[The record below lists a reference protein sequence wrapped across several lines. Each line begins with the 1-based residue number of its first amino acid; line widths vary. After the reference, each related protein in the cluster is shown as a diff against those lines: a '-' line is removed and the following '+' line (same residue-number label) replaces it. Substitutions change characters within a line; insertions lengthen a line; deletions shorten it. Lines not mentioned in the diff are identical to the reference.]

1 MSGGQRQRVAI
12 ARALG
17 GEPAMLLADEPT
29 ASLDKK
35 SGREVVDR
43 MQSLAREQGTTI
55 LLVTHDTRILDVADR
70 VVHLEDG
77 RLSTFTD
84 AVIASN
90 QQMMKTQADNRQ
102 KQAIG
107 DIFGE
112 SDEAGF
118 RDMFDDA

>member
-1 MSGGQRQRVAI
+1 
-12 ARALG
+12 
-17 GEPAMLLADEPT
+17 MLLADEPT